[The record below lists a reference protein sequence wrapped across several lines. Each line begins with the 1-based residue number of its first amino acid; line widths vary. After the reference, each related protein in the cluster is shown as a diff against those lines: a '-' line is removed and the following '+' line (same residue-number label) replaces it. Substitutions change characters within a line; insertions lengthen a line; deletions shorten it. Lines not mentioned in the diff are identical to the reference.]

1 MRASQNEGGFKD
13 ERLFPEEIGSPAR
26 KPNKRSKRSV
36 EEPAAVHTAHF
47 DSGYYREVCLSLNTL
62 WVGSINTDLL

>member
-13 ERLFPEEIGSPAR
+13 ERLFPEEIGSPSAR
-26 KPNKRSKRSV
+26 KPNKRFKRSV

-47 DSGYYREVCLSLNTL
+47 DSGYYREV
-62 WVGSINTDLL
+62 

>member
-26 KPNKRSKRSV
+26 KSNKRSKRSV

-47 DSGYYREVCLSLNTL
+47 DSGYYREVC
-62 WVGSINTDLL
+62 